1 MTWCSPGEY
10 HAEKSSHLIR
20 ILAVCARATLRGLCL
35 LIALSSIALFSLA
48 AHNPQDLLAEGRV
61 DQAIEILQG
70 KIRQAP
76 NAESYNLLCR
86 AYFELDDWNPAVSA
100 CETAVSMESGN
111 GLYHMWLG
119 RTYGEKA
126 NRTNF
131 LSASGLA
138 RKVHSE
144 FERAVELSPGNVD
157 ARTDLAEFYLEAPAI
172 VGGGKDKARA
182 QANQLMPLNPALA
195 HWVMARMAEK
205 NKDNAIAEQEYRA
218 AVEASHQGTRAL
230 ANLAG
235 FYRHVNRIND
245 MDQALRAMES
255 SRNLDRPAAL
265 VDAAHMLF
273 RTGNNYPLAIR
284 LVRRYLSSE
293 TTVEEYP
300 VFKAHYLLGELLEK
314 QGDPSAAAGEYRE
327 ALALARNFRPA
338 QDGLKRVSR

>member
-1 MTWCSPGEY
+1 MMWTNPWE
-10 HAEKSSHLIR
+10 HHLEKAAHK
-20 ILAVCARATLRGLCL
+20 ILTHCARALWAMCSLTAALS
-35 LIALSSIALFSLA
+35 LIAPFSLA
-48 AHNPQDLLAEGRV
+48 AGNPQDLLAQGRV
-61 DQAIEILQG
+61 DQAVQILQDQ
-70 KIRQAP
+70 IHQNP

-126 NRTNF
+126 NRVNF
-131 LSASGLA
+131 LSATGLA
-138 RKVHSE
+138 RKVRSE

-218 AVEASHQGTRAL
+218 AVEASHEGSRAL

-235 FYRHVNRIND
+235 FYRHINRIND
-245 MDQALRAMES
+245 MEQALRTLELS
-255 SRNLDRPAAL
+255 PNLDRPAAL

-273 RTGNNYPLAIR
+273 RTGNDYPLAIR
-284 LVRRYLSSE
+284 LVRRYLSSG

-300 VFKAHYLLGELLEK
+300 VFKTHYLLGELLER
-314 QGDPSAAAGEYRE
+314 QGDGSAAASEYRE
-327 ALALARNFRPA
+327 ALTLARNFRPA